1 MDIPNVLA
9 LPLEEAEKRLQSS
22 GYTCEIQSLLPPRE
36 HAEDYQDPCMRKYVV
51 RQQVLSDDKIVLT
64 IVYR

>member
-1 MDIPNVLA
+1 MKAPSVLA
-9 LPLEEAEKRLQSS
+9 LPLDEALRRLHDS
-22 GYTCEIQSLLPPRE
+22 GYQCDINYLLPPRE
-36 HAEDYQDPCMRKYVV
+36 QAADHINSDLRKYVV

>member
-9 LPLEEAEKRLQSS
+9 LPLEEAVKRLQSS
-22 GYTCEIQSLLPPRE
+22 GYTCEVTALLPPRE
-36 HAEDYQDPCMRKYVV
+36 KSEDYTDPGLRKYVV
-51 RQQVLSDDKIVLT
+51 RQQVLSDDKIGLT